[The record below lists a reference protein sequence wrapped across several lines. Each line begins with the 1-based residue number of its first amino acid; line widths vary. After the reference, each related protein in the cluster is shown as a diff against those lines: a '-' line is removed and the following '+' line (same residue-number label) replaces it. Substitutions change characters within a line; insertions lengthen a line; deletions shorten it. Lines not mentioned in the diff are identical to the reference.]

1 MTKSANKHAAQ
12 PRHNPGPSAAP
23 IIGGVRKVRKVR
35 KVHKIKIKNRRFK
48 PGTRA
53 LQEIR

>member
-1 MTKSANKHAAQ
+1 MTKSANKHASQ
-12 PRHNPGPSAAP
+12 PQHNAGPSAALN
-23 IIGGVRKVRKVR
+23 IGGKRL
-35 KVHKIKIKNRRFK
+35 KNRRFK

>member
-1 MTKSANKHAAQ
+1 MTKSANKHASQ
-12 PRHNPGPSAAP
+12 PHHNAGPSAALN
-23 IIGGVRKVRKVR
+23 IGGVRKVRKSL
-35 KVHKIKIKNRRFK
+35 KNRRFK

>member
-1 MTKSANKHAAQ
+1 MAKSATKHASQ
-12 PRHNPGPSAAP
+12 PQHNAGPSAALN
-23 IIGGVRKVRKVR
+23 IGGVRKSLKS
-35 KVHKIKIKNRRFK
+35 RRFK

>member
-1 MTKSANKHAAQ
+1 MAKSASKHASQ
-12 PRHNPGPSAAP
+12 PKHNAGPSAAP
-23 IIGGVRKVRKVR
+23 IIGGVRKNL
-35 KVHKIKIKNRRFK
+35 KNRRFK

>member
-12 PRHNPGPSAAP
+12 PQHNPGLSAALN
-23 IIGGVRKVRKVR
+23 IGGVSTPRKNL
-35 KVHKIKIKNRRFK
+35 KNRRFK